1 MKITRKQLKKLIL
14 KEFRDTGRYEDFDFG
29 AGAGGGQL
37 PPVKPPRRGGGGGNG
52 GEEPRDFSGRSNDPC
67 GFGNPKGDYYYDLVF
82 NSFGSWVEENMMS
95 GTTNPFDNYLNYIK
109 SLDPEFT
116 MDLLSDRYNEFFELL
131 MTAIAEYACEN
142 NIQNVKTIYVNPM
155 PAILNF

>member
-1 MKITRKQLKKLIL
+1 MKITRRKLRKILL
-14 KEFRDTGRYEDFDFG
+14 KEFKNTGRYDDSIFG

-37 PPVKPPRRGGGGGNG
+37 PPVKPPRRGGGGGG
-52 GEEPRDFSGRSNDPC
+52 DEPHDYSGRSNDPC

-82 NSFGSWVEENMMS
+82 NSFGRWVEDNMQF
-95 GTTNPFDNYLNYIK
+95 GGPNAFDNYIEYMK

-131 MTAIAEYACEN
+131 MTAIAEYACRK
-142 NIQNVKTIYVNPM
+142 NIRDIESIYMNPI
-155 PAILNF
+155 PAILFY